1 MENWKFLVKVLLLAF
16 ITVWNVGLTGCQSA
30 GAELSD
36 KFDEETVKNEAM
48 KKVELFNERDYEGL
62 LETGDQ
68 RLKELITAEQ
78 LAEKGNPYLD
88 KKGDFQK
95 IEKTVVLG
103 SEDKAK
109 ESKLA
114 VVVMV
119 GVYEKGKLQFTI
131 TFNEAMELTAFK
143 IK

>member
-62 LETGDQ
+62 L
-68 RLKELITAEQ
+68 
-78 LAEKGNPYLD
+78 
-88 KKGDFQK
+88 
-95 IEKTVVLG
+95 
-103 SEDKAK
+103 
-109 ESKLA
+109 
-114 VVVMV
+114 
-119 GVYEKGKLQFTI
+119 
-131 TFNEAMELTAFK
+131 
-143 IK
+143 